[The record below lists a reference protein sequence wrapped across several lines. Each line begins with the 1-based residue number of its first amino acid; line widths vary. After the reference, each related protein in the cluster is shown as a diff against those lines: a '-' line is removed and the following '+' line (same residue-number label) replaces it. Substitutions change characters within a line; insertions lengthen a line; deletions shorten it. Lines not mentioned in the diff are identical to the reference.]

1 MSDLERK
8 SRAEYFKN
16 PKRPQ
21 EVLFR
26 HLEDIVRQRLE
37 DATSFPRIAVWLEQL
52 YGIRIHPSLIRKA
65 LEPASES
72 DPRPNIQVRREAEV
86 RRLISALELTDTL
99 ARLKP
104 GRPQGSG
111 ASPPAS
117 APRFAPV
124 AQGDADALMSPKEAL
139 NNPELRRQAGLS

>member
-1 MSDLERK
+1 MTGLEKK
-8 SRAEYFKN
+8 SRAEYFKD

-37 DATSFPRIAVWLEQL
+37 DATSFPRIGKWLEQL

-65 LEPASES
+65 LEPASDS
-72 DPRPNIQVRREAEV
+72 DPRPRIQVKREAEV
-86 RRLISALELTDTL
+86 LRLISVLELTDTL
-99 ARLKP
+99 ARLRP
-104 GRPQGSG
+104 GRPKVSG
-111 ASPPAS
+111 ASSLAS
-117 APRFAPV
+117 PPRFAPV
-124 AQGDADALMSPKEAL
+124 AQDDAGALMSPKEAL